1 MRPIPSRAAIRIDP
15 GHAAGHPLSKERIAV
30 YNSGLVPIQRYR
42 RDAAWIAATAPESL
56 RIDLG
61 WGAEWM
67 PWTREV
73 VEADAQGRLSFDF
86 RETDD
91 IARLLTEAG
100 TRPYWSYCYVP
111 KAARPEG
118 GDWRTMA
125 ADDSRWVSTVRA
137 YVEGMRERQVG
148 VGYHEV
154 YNEPDLR
161 DERTGEATFYT
172 GGLQD
177 YLDLYRATATA
188 IRRADPTARVGGPA
202 LAVTAAHADWLEAFC
217 RMVVAERLPL
227 DFLSFHHYGHFGL
240 ESTLRIVRETV
251 ARHRELRHVE
261 LHLNEYNAFSID
273 YPRHGLQDTHL
284 LAATFAA
291 ELPRL
296 LAQRD
301 LTRTHW
307 AQYLDSGEG
316 NFSGMVDIDG
326 RPKPIHA
333 VYEFYQRMPIDR
345 IRCAVDGPPGVG
357 AIASSDGSAT
367 AAIVWNRHFTAVEID
382 LELPVGPAGR
392 AWPALRLSKGR
403 DPEPPVPATGLTVV
417 RIDADGVGDP
427 SPLPCPNGRAR
438 LALPPG
444 GVALL
449 VAGDLPARPTA
460 RRAWGIPVTPAIP
473 GWSDLDEATAVFRF
487 GTGGTGWV
495 THGADLLDGDAVE
508 DWRMFACTPEGD
520 PVPADVVVR
529 VQEEDAVQART
540 IAGSPDALDPELPD
554 RPRPSGSA
562 RVFVSVSAPAGCFVT
577 VSPAEG
583 RSR

>member
-15 GHAAGHPLSKERIAV
+15 AHAADFPLSKERIAV
-30 YNSGLVPIQRYR
+30 YNSGLVPIERYR
-42 RDAAWIAATAPESL
+42 RDAARIAATAPESL

-67 PWTREV
+67 PWTRDV
-73 VEADAQGRLSFDF
+73 VDVGTDGQLSFDF

-91 IARLLTEAG
+91 IARLLTDAG

-111 KAARPEG
+111 EAARPVG

-125 ADDSRWVSTVRA
+125 ADDSIWVRTVRA
-137 YVEGMRERQVG
+137 YVDGMRERKVS

-172 GGLQD
+172 GGLDD

-188 IRRADPTARVGGPA
+188 IRAADPTARVGGPA

-217 RMVVAERLPL
+217 RMVVDERLPL

-240 ESTLRIVRETV
+240 ESTLRIVRDTV
-251 ARHRELRHVE
+251 ARHRELRDVE

-273 YPRHGLQDTHL
+273 YPRYGLQDTHL

-326 RPKPIHA
+326 RPKPIFA
-333 VYEFYQRMPIDR
+333 VYDFYQRMPIDR
-345 IRCAVDGPPGVG
+345 IRCVVDGPPGVG
-357 AIASSDGSAT
+357 ALASTGGSAT
-367 AAIVWNRHFTAVEID
+367 AALVWNRHFGSVEVD
-382 LELPVGPAGR
+382 LELLGSVGAGSIGTAR
-392 AWPALRLSKGR
+392 R
-403 DPEPPVPATGLTVV
+403 DPESVTSGLTVV
-417 RIDADGVGDP
+417 LIDADGVGEP
-427 SPLPCPNGRAR
+427 SALPCSNGRAR
-438 LALPPG
+438 LSLPPG
-444 GVALL
+444 GVALIR
-449 VAGDLPARPTA
+449 AGELPARPTA
-460 RRAWGIPVTPAIP
+460 RRSWGVPVAAEAS
-473 GWSDLDEATAVFRF
+473 GWSDLDEATTTFRF
-487 GTGGTGWV
+487 GTDGAGWV
-495 THGADLLDGDAVE
+495 THGADLLNGEAIE
-508 DWRMFACTPEGD
+508 DWRVFARTPEGE
-520 PVPADVVVR
+520 PVPAEVVIR
-529 VQEEDAVQART
+529 VEEGETVNARA
-540 IAGSPDALDPELPD
+540 IAGSPTSFDLELPD
-554 RPRPSGSA
+554 RPRPSGSL
-562 RVFVSVSAPAGCFVT
+562 RVFVSVNAPAGCLVT
-577 VSPAEG
+577 VSPDDG
-583 RSR
+583 RIS

>member
-1 MRPIPSRAAIRIDP
+1 MRPIPSRATIRIDP
-15 GHAAGHPLSKERIAV
+15 GHAVGHPLSKERIAV

-73 VEADAQGRLSFDF
+73 VQADAQGRLSFDF

-91 IARLLTEAG
+91 IARLLADAG

-125 ADDSRWVSTVRA
+125 ADDLPWVSTVRA
-137 YVEGMRERQVG
+137 YVEGMRERQVS

-188 IRRADPTARVGGPA
+188 IRQADPTARVGGPA

-240 ESTLRIVRETV
+240 ESTLRIVRDTV

-261 LHLNEYNAFSID
+261 WHLNEYNAFSID

-296 LAQRD
+296 LAHRD

-316 NFSGMVDIDG
+316 NFSGMIDIDG

-345 IRCAVDGPPGVG
+345 ISCAVDGPPGVG
-357 AIASSDGSAT
+357 AIASSDGSAA

-382 LELPVGPAGR
+382 LELPAGAGSAGG
-392 AWPALRLSKGR
+392 AWRDLEPDPPGR
-403 DPEPPVPATGLTVV
+403 NAGLNAVL
-417 RIDADGVGDP
+417 IDADGV
-427 SPLPCPNGRAR
+427 SEASALPRSDGRAQ

-449 VAGDLPARPTA
+449 VVGELPSRPTA
-460 RRAWGIPVTPAIP
+460 RRSWGIPVTPAVP
-473 GWSDLDEATAVFRF
+473 GWSDLDEATTVFRF
-487 GTGGTGWV
+487 GTAGAGWV
-495 THGADLLDGDAVE
+495 THGADLLDGEIIE
-508 DWRMFACTPEGD
+508 DWRVSARTPEGD
-520 PVPADVVVR
+520 PVPANVVVR
-529 VQEEDAVQART
+529 VQEEDAIQART
-540 IAGSPDALDPELPD
+540 ITGNPDPVDPELPD
-554 RPRPSGSA
+554 RPRPSRSA